1 MLTFIHVTSEVFFLI
16 KISISMIWQL
26 DTAVKI
32 AYAFYLNNWH
42 DAYVYLHNIQLR
54 IIKNIQAIFPELHN
68 ANSLNIF
75 N

>member
-1 MLTFIHVTSEVFFLI
+1 
-16 KISISMIWQL
+16 MIWQL

-42 DAYVYLHNIQLR
+42 DASEYSHNIQLR

-68 ANSLNIF
+68 AISLHIF